1 MAASWGAGGGE
12 FWRASAEET
21 AARDSLG
28 LSCTLATPLNIAWV
42 V

>member
-28 LSCTLATPLNIAWV
+28 VRI
-42 V
+42 